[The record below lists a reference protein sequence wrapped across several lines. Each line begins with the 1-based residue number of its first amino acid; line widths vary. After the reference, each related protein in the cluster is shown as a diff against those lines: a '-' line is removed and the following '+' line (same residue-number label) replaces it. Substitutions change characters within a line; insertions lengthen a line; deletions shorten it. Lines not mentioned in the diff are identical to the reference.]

1 MAKTSHRAFLAAG
14 GAFLGV
20 SLLLPLAAI
29 ALSAETNRQPTRA
42 EVFQAI
48 ESFYND
54 HQSGNRAPFA
64 MDALEFGSLP
74 RIADNYANLRVI
86 SARFDRATG
95 RELFRLHSTS
105 SPVPFEVSVKM
116 SGPSGVPLKSSR
128 VLSAPQSSPSLVDPR
143 HFARLSLV
151 SRDSEML
158 VEVRPLQKGNR
169 GDIVRVRMP
178 KNGKTFSA
186 RVTGPNSLQAE
197 F

>member
-14 GAFLGV
+14 GASLGV
-20 SLLLPLAAI
+20 ALLLPLAAI

-42 EVFQAI
+42 EMFQAI

-74 RIADNYANLRVI
+74 RIADGDENLKVI

-128 VLSAPQSSPSLVDPR
+128 VLSAPQSIQSLVDPR
-143 HFARLSLV
+143 HLARLSLV

-186 RVTGPNSLQAE
+186 RVIGTNSLRAE